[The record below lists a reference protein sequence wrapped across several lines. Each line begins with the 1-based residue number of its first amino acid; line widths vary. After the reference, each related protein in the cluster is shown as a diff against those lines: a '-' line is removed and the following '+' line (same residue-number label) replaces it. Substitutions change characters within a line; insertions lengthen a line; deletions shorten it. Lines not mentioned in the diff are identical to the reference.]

1 MLQAKRVKN
10 VMDQA
15 CLCTYAHHVP
25 FMNHTPYRNMH
36 TWILYLI
43 MHQINVDAHCS
54 DALCGTVQIRL
65 YIEGGCRSCKA
76 KLEVC

>member
-1 MLQAKRVKN
+1 MRKCSSHAANCRNGIVSINFQGGSIIVLQAKRVKN

-36 TWILYLI
+36 TWITSHSLPD
-43 MHQINVDAHCS
+43 NAPD
-54 DALCGTVQIRL
+54 
-65 YIEGGCRSCKA
+65 
-76 KLEVC
+76 